1 MHILLIV
8 NHYIFAALPI
18 NINYSFNFGI
28 MLLVIF
34 AFLLISGLLSVI
46 FYNNSLDS
54 SFSNLI
60 IHSFDSFFYFLLR
73 FIHNNSAN
81 LFFLFIFL
89 HIFKS
94 WFYSQSKNFFV
105 LLIGLVIF
113 FLACAVAFFGYCLPM
128 GQMSFWA
135 AIVIFSLL
143 TVLPF
148 GLTIITYLFGSF
160 SISSRTLSLLF
171 LLHFVTPF
179 VLLIFIIIH
188 LLLLHLSL
196 SSFTSFNN
204 YFDLVTFFPIF
215 FFVDLFV
222 FFLFL
227 FFFLMGLF
235 FYSMSVFETENFIS
249 FMTLVTPLHI
259 YPDWFLL
266 FPYACLRSVDI
277 KWFGVLLLVLV
288 LLFIIFS
295 PFLRYFFNSS
305 VYFYFFHSFLISF
318 LLLFTF
324 VGANPPV
331 YPFDVLVIFLQII
344 FYLIYFFFF
353 FFLLFLYFF

>member
-1 MHILLIV
+1 M
-8 NHYIFAALPI
+8 LPL
-18 NINYSFNFGI
+18 NINYSFNYGI
-28 MLLVIF
+28 ILLILF
-34 AFLLISGLLSVI
+34 IFLLISGLLSVI
-46 FYNNSLDS
+46 FYNNNLSL
-54 SFSNLI
+54 SFFNLI
-60 IHSFDSFFYFLLR
+60 LHSFDSFFYFLLR

-81 LFFLFIFL
+81 LFFLFIFF

-94 WFYSQSKNFFV
+94 WFYSQAKNFFV
-105 LLIGLVIF
+105 LLLGLVIF

-143 TVLPF
+143 SVLPY
-148 GLTIITYLFGSF
+148 GLTLITYLFGSF

-171 LLHFVTPF
+171 LLHFITPF
-179 VLLIFIIIH
+179 ILLVFVSLH
-188 LLLLHLSL
+188 LILLHLSL
-196 SSFTSFNN
+196 SSFTSLNN
-204 YFDLVTFFPIF
+204 YFDLVTFFPIYF
-215 FFVDLFV
+215 YIDLFV

-227 FFFLMGLF
+227 FFFFIILF
-235 FYSMSVFETENFIS
+235 FFSIDIFETENFIS

-277 KWFGVLLLVLV
+277 KWFGVILLIFVL
-288 LLFIIFS
+288 FFMIFS

-305 VYFYFFHSFLISF
+305 IYFYFFHSFLISF

-324 VGANPPV
+324 IGANPPV
-331 YPFDVLVIFLQII
+331 YPFSLLIII
-344 FYLIYFFFF
+344 FQIFFYLFYFF
-353 FFLLFLYFF
+353 FFLLLFFLYFF